1 MSFCTDRPSWIWTF
15 SDFQDVLPAIVVHPY
30 SPVRH
35 PLRHLVAYG
44 NTNMYKPVNSSKKRG
59 SSGE

>member
-44 NTNMYKPVNSSKKRG
+44 NTNM
-59 SSGE
+59 